1 MIDSLRALEIDPI
14 KTKGYTISNV
24 SRSSTPVARQE
35 TPMPPPPSPAVPA
48 ASGNQKTST
57 PPPASAQASVAPP
70 QTPKAKFKTTTV
82 ICVLAASYDRIL
94 LSQRRFGVV
103 TITGV
108 SSVGMPNAHVK
119 LVISLAKEQLLSI
132 P

>member
-1 MIDSLRALEIDPI
+1 MIDSLHALEIDPV

-35 TPMPPPPSPAVPA
+35 TPMPPPSPAVPA
-48 ASGNQKTST
+48 VSENQKTST

-82 ICVLAASYDRIL
+82 TCVSAASHDRIL

-108 SSVGMPNAHVK
+108 SLVGLPNAHVK
-119 LVISLAKEQLLSI
+119 LVISSAKEQLLYI